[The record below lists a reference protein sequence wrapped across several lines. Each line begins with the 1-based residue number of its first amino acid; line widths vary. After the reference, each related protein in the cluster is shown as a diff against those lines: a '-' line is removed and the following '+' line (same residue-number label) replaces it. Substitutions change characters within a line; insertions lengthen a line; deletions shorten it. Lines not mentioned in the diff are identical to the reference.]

1 MNVSIAQIILVV
13 VLLSFLWIGV
23 DWFLNFLADR
33 RETRRLRRLLRNCHL
48 CGKGY
53 PEEKRV
59 KLSTC
64 PECAAQNVRDG
75 HRKLG

>member
-1 MNVSIAQIILVV
+1 MIVSFSQIILAVA
-13 VLLSFLWIGV
+13 LLPFLWIGV
-23 DWFLNFLADR
+23 DGFLNFLADR
-33 RETRRLRRLLRNCHL
+33 REARRRRRLLRSCHL

-53 PEEKRV
+53 PEGIRV

-64 PECAAQNVRDG
+64 PECSAQNVRDG